1 MDIGKAFTFPI
12 DDEDWVKK
20 LIIGAVLLIIPIVNF
35 ITFGYMIRVL
45 RNVAEGQEKPLPEWD
60 QWGDDFMKG
69 LLVVV
74 AGFIY
79 SLPIVLANII
89 TAILGAIA
97 SSASSDGAQGVMALC
112 TTVLSCLSSLWGLV
126 VAVFIP
132 AAVVKYAMEG
142 EFGSFFKFSE
152 ILAWIRDNLK
162 NYIIAVLVII
172 VARIVASFGII
183 ACGIGILFT
192 MFWAT
197 LTMGHILG
205 QLVRETGLGPAA
217 PATSYGDYT
226 PPAPTVSDEG
236 GGEDV

>member
-1 MDIGKAFTFPI
+1 MDIGKAFTFPF

-35 ITFGYMIRVL
+35 ITFGYMIRTL
-45 RNVAEGQEKPLPEWD
+45 RNVAEGRAKPLPEWD

-79 SLPIVLANII
+79 SLPIVLVNII

-97 SSASSDGAQGVMALC
+97 GSTDSSGAQGVVALC
-112 TTVLSCLSSLWGLV
+112 TTVLSCLSALWGLA
-126 VAVFIP
+126 VAIVIP
-132 AAVVKYAMEG
+132 AAVVKYAQEG

-152 ILAWIRDNLK
+152 IFQWIRDNLR
-162 NYIIAVLVII
+162 NYIIALLVII
-172 VARIVASFGII
+172 VARILASFGVI
-183 ACGIGILFT
+183 ACGIGVLFT

-197 LTMGHILG
+197 VTMGHILG
-205 QLVRETGLGPAA
+205 QLVAQANPPAA
-217 PATSYGDYT
+217 AATGYGDYT
-226 PPAPTVSDEG
+226 PPSPPVSGEG
-236 GGEDV
+236 

>member
-1 MDIGKAFTFPI
+1 MDIGKAFTFPV

-45 RNVAEGQEKPLPEWD
+45 RNVAEGRAKPLPEWD

-79 SLPIVLANII
+79 SLPIVLVNII

-97 SSASSDGAQGVMALC
+97 GSADSQGAQGVVALC
-112 TTVLSCLSSLWGLV
+112 TTVLSCLSALWGL
-126 VAVFIP
+126 AVGIVIP
-132 AAVVKYAMEG
+132 AAVAKFAMEG

-152 ILAWIRDNLK
+152 IFQWIRDNLK
-162 NYIIAVLVII
+162 NYIIALLVII
-172 VARIVASFGII
+172 VARILASFGII
-183 ACGIGILFT
+183 ACGIGVLFT

-197 LTMGHILG
+197 VTMGHILG
-205 QLVRETGLGPAA
+205 QVVAQANPPAA
-217 PATSYGDYT
+217 AATGYGDYT
-226 PPAPTVSDEG
+226 PPPPTVS
-236 GGEDV
+236 GEEQ

>member
-1 MDIGKAFTFPI
+1 MDIGKAFTFPF

-35 ITFGYMIRVL
+35 ITFGYMIRTL
-45 RNVAEGQEKPLPEWD
+45 RNVAEGRAKPLPEWD

-79 SLPIVLANII
+79 SLPIVLVNII

-97 SSASSDGAQGVMALC
+97 GSTDSSGAQGVVALC
-112 TTVLSCLSSLWGLV
+112 TTVLSCLSALWGLA
-126 VAVFIP
+126 VAIVIP
-132 AAVVKYAMEG
+132 AAVVKYAQEG

-152 ILAWIRDNLK
+152 LFQWIRDNLR
-162 NYIIAVLVII
+162 NYVIALLVII
-172 VARIVASFGII
+172 VARIVASFGVI
-183 ACGIGILFT
+183 ACGIGVLFT

-197 LTMGHILG
+197 VTMGHILG
-205 QLVRETGLGPAA
+205 QLVAQATPPAA
-217 PATSYGDYT
+217 AATGYGDYT
-226 PPAPTVSDEG
+226 PPSPPVSGEG
-236 GGEDV
+236 EGV